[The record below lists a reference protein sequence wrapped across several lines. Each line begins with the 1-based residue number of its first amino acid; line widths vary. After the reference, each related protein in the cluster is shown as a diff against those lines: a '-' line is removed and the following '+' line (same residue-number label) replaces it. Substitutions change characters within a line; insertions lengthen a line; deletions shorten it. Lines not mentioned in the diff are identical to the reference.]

1 MKTYQLLLNNFIK
14 SKAYLL
20 CKLHSVLNIFI
31 FFFLISFTLF
41 LIKIYF
47 LTPYISGYDSI
58 NYWLLGTSEL
68 KIINHHSLRWGSYL
82 PFIFFQKE
90 GFLYYYL
97 FNLITFHL
105 AILIF
110 AYLVTRI
117 FGVFSGFYFLLISIL
132 DIFFLPESFNFLPEI
147 GSFFVLSLIFL
158 IVYKKKI
165 SQNFFLFSF
174 LLFLLY
180 GIKET
185 NLFLYPAV
193 TIYILFNFGVKKV
206 FHFIFLFLIFYLAET
221 AFLSLHF
228 SHDSFSN
235 LGRVHE
241 LLRGGVGQS
250 YINEMKTFTFNE
262 NLTFIDLISRRW
274 ILITAGKWYSFFY
287 IIFFLWSI
295 FSIFFFKDYKKSFF
309 FFILL
314 IFFSLFICLTF
325 FLVSINPI
333 IPAHNFTFRYNY
345 IINILSLAFFSGLP
359 IIFNNFLSKY
369 YDVDKKSIIIK
380 LKKIINL
387 VIFLI
392 LFYYL
397 FILIKHNTK
406 LIYLNAGIERMGMEP
421 YTKIHKYESLINRL
435 NYYSNLKINLIKI
448 FNESNSRTC
457 LVSRFHERTN
467 FAEMMYG
474 SKVYDK
480 ANYLFL
486 KKEELWILSNSDQ
499 KYCQYFFD
507 LDYLININVDYS
519 K

>member
-1 MKTYQLLLNNFIK
+1 MKTYELLLNNFVK

-20 CKLHSVLNIFI
+20 CKTHSALNIFI
-31 FFFLISFTLF
+31 LFFLISLTLF
-41 LIKIYF
+41 LIKINF
-47 LTPYISGYDSI
+47 LTPYISGYDGI
-58 NYWLLGTSEL
+58 AYWLLGTSEF
-68 KIINHHSLRWGSYL
+68 KYINHQSLRWGLYL

-110 AYLVTRI
+110 TYLVTRI
-117 FGVFSGFYFLLISIL
+117 FGIFSGFYFLLISTL
-132 DIFFLPESFNFLPEI
+132 DIFFLPESFDLYPEI
-147 GSFFVLSLIFL
+147 GSFLVLSLIFL

-174 LLFLLY
+174 LLFYLY

-185 NLFLYPAV
+185 NLFLYPGV
-193 TIYILFNFGVKKV
+193 IIYILFNFGVKKV

-221 AFLSLHF
+221 ALLSLHF

-241 LLRGGVGQS
+241 LLRGGTGQS
-250 YINEMKTFTFNE
+250 YINEMKTVTFNE
-262 NLTFIDLISRRW
+262 NLTIVDLISRRW
-274 ILITAGKWYSFFY
+274 ILRTEGKWYLFFY
-287 IIFFLWSI
+287 IIFFLGCL
-295 FSIFFFKDYKKSFF
+295 FSIFLFKDFKKNFLS
-309 FFILL
+309 FILL
-314 IFFSLFICLTF
+314 ISFSFFTCLTF
-325 FLVSINPI
+325 FIVSINPL

-387 VIFLI
+387 FIFLI

-397 FILIKHNTK
+397 FILIKHNIK
-406 LIYLNAGIERMGMEP
+406 LIYLNPGIERMGMEP
-421 YTKIHKYESLINRL
+421 YTKIHKYESLINRM

-448 FNESNSRTC
+448 FNELNSRTC
-457 LVSRFHERTN
+457 LVSRIHERTH
-467 FAEMMYG
+467 FAEMVYG

-486 KKEELWILSNSDQ
+486 KKEELWILSNNDQ
-499 KYCQYFFD
+499 KHCQYFFD

>member
-1 MKTYQLLLNNFIK
+1 LLNNFTK

-20 CKLHSVLNIFI
+20 CKTHNTLNIFI
-31 FFFLISFTLF
+31 FFFLISLILF

-58 NYWLLGTSEL
+58 NYWLLGKSEL
-68 KIINHHSLRWGSYL
+68 KYINHGSLRWGSYL

-117 FGVFSGFYFLLISIL
+117 FGIFSGFYFLLISIL

-158 IVYKKKI
+158 IVFNKKV
-165 SQNFFLFSF
+165 SQNFFLFSL
-174 LLFLLY
+174 LLFYLY

-185 NLFLYPAV
+185 NLFLYPGV
-193 TIYILFNFGVKKV
+193 IIYILFNFGVKKF

-221 AFLSLHF
+221 AFLSFHF
-228 SHDSFSN
+228 PPPPHDSFSN

-241 LLRGGVGQS
+241 LLRGGSGQS
-250 YINEMKTFTFNE
+250 YINEMKTVTFNE
-262 NLTFIDLISRRW
+262 NLTFVDLISRRW
-274 ILITAGKWYSFFY
+274 ILRTEGKWYLFFY
-287 IIFFLWSI
+287 IIFFLGCL
-295 FSIFFFKDYKKSFF
+295 FSFFFFKDFKKNFLS
-309 FFILL
+309 FILL
-314 IFFSLFICLTF
+314 ISFSFFTCLTF
-325 FLVSINPI
+325 FIVSINPL

-369 YDVDKKSIIIK
+369 YHVDKKSIIIK

-387 VIFLI
+387 FIFLI

-397 FILIKHNTK
+397 FILIKHNIK

-421 YTKIHKYESLINRL
+421 YNKIHKYESLINRI
-435 NYYSNLKINLIKI
+435 NYYSNLKVNLIKI
-448 FNESNSRTC
+448 FNELNSGTC
-457 LVSRFHERTN
+457 LVSRFHERAD
-467 FAEMMYG
+467 FAYNMYG
-474 SKVYDK
+474 RKVYDK
-480 ANYLFL
+480 ANYLFV
-486 KKEELWILSNSDQ
+486 KKQELWILSNSDQ

-507 LDYLININVDYS
+507 LDYLINVNVDYS